1 MAIAIGLDFGSD
13 SVRAWRWNARPAQSW
28 RPAWSGYPRWREY
41 SIAMALTTASAIT
54 REITSSPWKRR

>member
-1 MAIAIGLDFGSD
+1 MAIAIGLDLVVTQS
-13 SVRAWRWNARPAQSW
+13 ALWRWNARPAQSW
-28 RPAWSGYPRWREY
+28 RPAWSGIRAGGKD